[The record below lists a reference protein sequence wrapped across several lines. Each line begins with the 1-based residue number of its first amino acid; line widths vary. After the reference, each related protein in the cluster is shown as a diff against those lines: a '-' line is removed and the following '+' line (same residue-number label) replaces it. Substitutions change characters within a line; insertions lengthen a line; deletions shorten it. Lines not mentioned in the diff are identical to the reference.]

1 MTLPPPRHHVG
12 GVVPCSPSSRWPPA
26 TQAPSSVLLS
36 VAHQTDLLL
45 LTQFRGACLCQ
56 TAWTTSIQAW
66 LFPLSEWP
74 SGVAGSFHSREQ
86 EPK

>member
-1 MTLPPPRHHVG
+1 MTLTPPRYHVG

-26 TQAPSSVLLS
+26 MQAPSSVLLS
-36 VAHQTDLLL
+36 VAHQTGLLL
-45 LTQFRGACLCQ
+45 PQFRGACLRQ
-56 TAWTTSIQAW
+56 TTWTTSIQAW

-86 EPK
+86 ELK